1 MADGNMVV
9 NYEICDAAKDGQW
22 CSGIMS
28 WYLHRLYCR
37 ISVWRSGVTLLYA
50 PCIAA
55 YGGVQFGGQAG
66 SSDVS
71 LYTVH
76 FCLRWSQGQTVR
88 QVVKSVSLYTVHLCI
103 RFRQFLCTPC
113 ICAYGL
119 GSFFVHRAFVHTV

>member
-22 CSGIMS
+22 CSGIVS

-50 PCIAA
+50 PCISA
-55 YGGVQFGGQAG
+55 YGGVQFGGQAGSSDVSFGGQAG

-88 QVVKSVSLYTVHLCI
+88 QVVKSVSLYTVHLCL

-113 ICAYGL
+113 IYTYGE
-119 GSFFVHRAFVHTV
+119 FM

>member
-1 MADGNMVV
+1 M
-9 NYEICDAAKDGQW
+9 
-22 CSGIMS
+22 
-28 WYLHRLYCR
+28 HRAF
-37 ISVWRSGVTLLYA
+37 LLTVESSSEVRQEVLTFRCI
-50 PCIAA
+50 PCISA